1 MNTRSLPT
9 VLSAVRRAAAAAV
22 SLLAVCSLCVCSLAL
37 VAPSIHAAEAGTISG
52 SVSNAATRNQL
63 QGAVVAVPVLSITAL
78 TDNTGRYT
86 FSGVPAGTYELVV
99 TYIGLDTVR
108 QVVNVSAGQRAVR
121 DFDLTTSIYKL
132 ESFKVT
138 GEREGNAAM
147 ITEKRN
153 ADNVKDVIAMDAFGY
168 LPNMSA
174 GEVVMRLP
182 GVAGSPTDEGL
193 AYGFNIRGMDR
204 SLNNVTVDGS
214 SLTTLGTNRS
224 FELQSITGAMFEGM
238 ELIKG
243 QTPDKG
249 ADSLGGTINFK
260 TRSTFS
266 MKEDSRTTYNFSM
279 RMAPNIFEQ
288 TPWRSNHRSHPIL
301 NITHQQVFSVFGG
314 YRNLGTSVNVFYSE
328 NAVGGFETIFDRT
341 SLLNGPAPVFNYQ
354 TWDNINNRK
363 QQSIALKTDYKW
375 SPTTKFSLTVTE
387 NDNFERHRRRVRVS
401 AAASGNSN
409 TQVPSATTGIVP
421 GLFTNTVTVLKA
433 IPSTSAAGSNTN
445 NIDVQMDGPLNYY
458 VRMGRVDFNGE
469 HTYSNLN
476 LEYTAS
482 IARTTLNSGNGRGG
496 TLNMRLFD
504 PSAQVPGRAVYF
516 GGAGWTIDQSQNEL
530 YPKFTQN
537 GGPDFTNPNNY
548 LPRATDGLVQS
559 RNESDQL
566 QKQFRF
572 DARYK
577 LSFAAPTTLKTG
589 FHWRS
594 LQMDLWGK
602 DRHRWVPKATAA
614 YDPSVRFAP
623 DTSYVSFDRVKTG
636 RAIPV
641 WQSHAFTKDG
651 RPANPALWDEDLY
664 YHESQKF
671 VGTNGVTEWIPAT
684 YVMAQGRLGRDGWLG
699 RTGYLTGVRFE
710 QVRTKSWGWVRS
722 RILSTAA
729 QQVADPLGSAKR
741 DYEVN
746 DRTLNASFTQKF
758 PSAHVFHDITPNLKA
773 RASWSTGYGRAPLGS
788 LLPGES
794 PNDTAMVLT
803 VNNVGLKPQQASNWD
818 GTLEYYFEPVGS
830 LTFGWF
836 HKTIS
841 DYIVAGLD
849 RGIIADGADNGYE
862 GQYVGYIER
871 TSMNAGTVYV
881 QGWEFA
887 YNQQFTF
894 LPGALKGLSASFNYT
909 WINQHGVGSAATPG
923 GTPILG
929 REPTATTPAVY
940 FSRRDIANFI
950 PAAANA
956 SLSWRYQ
963 KFNTSL
969 LYNFTGENPT
979 SISILTPALNQYRYS
994 MKTLNVSAGYQYRP
1008 NVGFSLNASNILNE
1022 PQRWYVGYKDRMRR
1036 TTINFVTITAG
1047 VNGRF

>member
-1 MNTRSLPT
+1 MKTHACFASLFT
-9 VLSAVRRAAAAAV
+9 LSRAAASV
-22 SLLAVCSLCVCSLAL
+22 FSLVCVLSFALAGSSVR
-37 VAPSIHAAEAGTISG
+37 AAEAGVISG
-52 SVSNAATRNQL
+52 AVSNAATRNQL
-63 QGAVVAVPVLSITAL
+63 GGAVVAVPVLGVTTL

-86 FSGVPAGTYELVV
+86 FSNVPAGTYEVVV

-121 DFDLTTSIYKL
+121 DFDLTASIYKL

-193 AYGFNIRGMDR
+193 AYRFNIRGMDPA
-204 SLNNVTVDGS
+204 LNNVTVDGG

-279 RMAPNIFEQ
+279 RMAPGLFEQ
-288 TPWRSNHRSHPIL
+288 TPWRSAHRSHPIL

-314 YRNLGTSVNVFYSE
+314 SRNLGTSVNLFYSE

-341 SLLNGPAPVFNYQ
+341 SQLNGPAPVFNYQ

-375 SPTTKFSLTVTE
+375 SPTTKYSLTVTE
-387 NDNFERHRRRVRVS
+387 NDNFERMRRRVRVS

-433 IPSTSAAGSNTN
+433 IPSTSAAGTNTN

-476 LEYTAS
+476 IEYTAS

-496 TLNMRLFD
+496 TPNMRLFD
-504 PSAQVPGRAVYF
+504 PAVQVPGRAVFF
-516 GGAGWTIDQSQNEL
+516 GGAGWIIDQSQNEL

-548 LPRATDGLVQS
+548 LPRATDGLTQA
-559 RNESDQL
+559 RNEQDQL
-566 QKQFRF
+566 QKQIRF
-572 DARYK
+572 DAKYK
-577 LSFAAPTTLKTG
+577 LSFAAPTALKAG

-594 LQMDLWGK
+594 LQMDQWGK
-602 DRHRWVPKATAA
+602 DRHRWVPKAAEA
-614 YDPSVRFAP
+614 YDPRVRFAP
-623 DTSYVSFDRVKTG
+623 DTSYVSYDQIKTG

-641 WQSHAFTKDG
+641 WQSHAFTVDG
-651 RPANPALWDEDLY
+651 RPADPALWSEDLY
-664 YHESQKF
+664 FNESQKF
-671 VGTNGVTEWIPAT
+671 IGTNGVTEWIPAT

-699 RTGYLTGVRFE
+699 RTGYLAGVRFE
-710 QVRTKSWGWVRS
+710 QVRTKSWGWVRA
-722 RILSTAA
+722 RVLSTGA
-729 QQVADPLGSAKR
+729 QQLADPVGSAKR

-746 DRTLNASFTQKF
+746 DRTLYGNFTQKF
-758 PSAHVFHDITPNLKA
+758 PSAHVFHDLTPNLKA

-788 LLPGES
+788 LLPGET
-794 PNDTAMVLT
+794 PNDTTQILT
-803 VNNVGLKPQQASNWD
+803 INNVGLKPQQASNWD

-836 HKTIS
+836 HKTIT

-849 RGIIADGADNGYE
+849 RGIIPTGPNNGYD
-862 GQYVGYIER
+862 GQYEGYIER

-950 PAAANA
+950 PAAMNA
-956 SLSWRYQ
+956 SLSWRYR

-979 SISILTPALNQYRYS
+979 AISILTPALNQYRYS

-1008 NVGFSLNASNILNE
+1008 NLGFSINASNILNE

-1036 TTINFVTITAG
+1036 TTINFVTVTAG

>member
-1 MNTRSLPT
+1 MKQEWLTLGRFVSRGRTWSGIALSALLGLLLSDP
-9 VLSAVRRAAAAAV
+9 LSAVG
-22 SLLAVCSLCVCSLAL
+22 
-37 VAPSIHAAEAGTISG
+37 AEATGTITG
-52 SVSNAATRNQL
+52 AVSNAATRNTL
-63 QGAVVAVPVLSITAL
+63 EGAAVTAPGLSVSVL
-78 TDNTGRYT
+78 TDNSGR
-86 FSGVPAGTYELVV
+86 FVILNVPPGTHELEV
-99 TYIGLDTVR
+99 TYIGLDPIRRTVT
-108 QVVNVSAGQRAVR
+108 VGAGERAVR
-121 DFDLTTSIYKL
+121 DFELTTGIYKL
-132 ESFKVT
+132 ASFKVT

-147 ITEKRN
+147 ITEKKN

-193 AYGFNIRGMDR
+193 AYRFNIRGMDPT
-204 SLNNVTVDGS
+204 LNNVTVDGG

-266 MKEDSRTTYNFSM
+266 MKEDSRTTYNFSV
-279 RMAPNIFEQ
+279 RMAPPFFEQ
-288 TPWRSNHRSHPIL
+288 TPLRSQHRSHPIL
-301 NITHQQVFSVFGG
+301 NVTHQQVFSVFGG
-314 YRNLGTSVNVFYSE
+314 SRNLGTSVNLFYSE
-328 NAVGGFETIFDRT
+328 NAVGGFEAVFDRT
-341 SLLNGPAPVFNYQ
+341 DISTGPAPVFNYQ
-354 TWDNINNRK
+354 TWDNANNRK
-363 QQSIALKTDYKW
+363 QKSIALRTDYKW
-375 SPTTKFSLTVTE
+375 SPTTKFSLAVTE
-387 NDNFERHRRRVRVS
+387 NDNFERLRRRVRVS

-421 GLFTNTVTVLKA
+421 GAFTNRVTVLRA
-433 IPSTSAAGSNTN
+433 IPSTSAAGTNTN

-458 VRMGRVDFNGE
+458 VRMGRVDFTGE

-476 LEYTAS
+476 IEYTAGIS
-482 IARTTLNSGNGRGG
+482 RTTLNNGTGRGG
-496 TLNMRLFD
+496 QLNMRLFD
-504 PSAQVPGRAVYF
+504 PAAQVPGRAVFF
-516 GGAGWTIDQSQNEL
+516 GGAGWIIDQTENEL
-530 YPKFTQN
+530 HPKFIQN
-537 GGPDFTNPNNY
+537 GGPDFTDARNY
-548 LPRATDGLVQS
+548 LPRATDGLVRQ
-559 RNESDQL
+559 RNEQDQL
-566 QKQFRF
+566 LKQFRF
-572 DARYK
+572 DVRYK
-577 LSFAAPTTLKTG
+577 LPVAAPTTLKAG

-594 LQMDLWGK
+594 LQMDQWGK
-602 DRHRWVPKATAA
+602 ERQRWVPKATAA
-614 YDPSVRFAP
+614 YDPSFRFAP
-623 DTSYVSFDRVKTG
+623 DDSYLSYDRVKTG
-636 RAIPV
+636 RKIPI
-641 WQSHAFTKDG
+641 WQAEGITKDG
-651 RPANPALWDEDLY
+651 RPADPALWNEDFY
-664 YHESQKF
+664 FNESQKF
-671 VGTNGVTEWIPAT
+671 IGTNGVTESIPAT
-684 YVMAQGRLGRDGWLG
+684 YIMAQGRLGRGGLLG

-710 QVRTKSWGWVRS
+710 QVRTESWGWVRS

-729 QQVADPLGSAKR
+729 QQRADPVGAAIA
-741 DYEVN
+741 DYGVN
-746 DRTLNASFTQKF
+746 YRTLPGAFTQKF

-788 LLPGES
+788 LLPGET
-794 PNDTAMVLT
+794 PNDTTQVLT
-803 VNNVGLKPQQASNWD
+803 VNNAGLKPQQASNWD
-818 GTLEYYFEPVGS
+818 TTLEYYFEPVGS

-849 RGIIADGADNGYE
+849 RGFIADGPDNGYD

-894 LPGALKGLSASFNYT
+894 LPGVLKGLSASFNYT
-909 WINQHGVGSAATPG
+909 RINQHGVGSAATPG

-929 REPTATTPAVY
+929 REPTASTPAVY

-950 PAAANA
+950 PAAMNA
-956 SLSWRYQ
+956 SLSWRYR

-969 LYNFTGENPT
+969 LYNFTGEHPT
-979 SISILTPALNQYRYS
+979 AISVLSPALNQYRYS

-1008 NVGFSLNASNILNE
+1008 NLGFTLNASNILNE
-1022 PQRWYVGYKDRMRR
+1022 PQRWYVGFKDRTRR
-1036 TTINFVTITAG
+1036 TTINFVTVTAG
-1047 VNGRF
+1047 INGRF

>member
-1 MNTRSLPT
+1 
-9 VLSAVRRAAAAAV
+9 
-22 SLLAVCSLCVCSLAL
+22 
-37 VAPSIHAAEAGTISG
+37 
-52 SVSNAATRNQL
+52 
-63 QGAVVAVPVLSITAL
+63 
-78 TDNTGRYT
+78 
-86 FSGVPAGTYELVV
+86 
-99 TYIGLDTVR
+99 
-108 QVVNVSAGQRAVR
+108 
-121 DFDLTTSIYKL
+121 
-132 ESFKVT
+132 
-138 GEREGNAAM
+138 
-147 ITEKRN
+147 
-153 ADNVKDVIAMDAFGY
+153 
-168 LPNMSA
+168 
-174 GEVVMRLP
+174 
-182 GVAGSPTDEGL
+182 
-193 AYGFNIRGMDR
+193 
-204 SLNNVTVDGS
+204 
-214 SLTTLGTNRS
+214 
-224 FELQSITGAMFEGM
+224 
-238 ELIKG
+238 
-243 QTPDKG
+243 
-249 ADSLGGTINFK
+249 
-260 TRSTFS
+260 
-266 MKEDSRTTYNFSM
+266 
-279 RMAPNIFEQ
+279 
-288 TPWRSNHRSHPIL
+288 
-301 NITHQQVFSVFGG
+301 
-314 YRNLGTSVNVFYSE
+314 
-328 NAVGGFETIFDRT
+328 
-341 SLLNGPAPVFNYQ
+341 
-354 TWDNINNRK
+354 
-363 QQSIALKTDYKW
+363 
-375 SPTTKFSLTVTE
+375 
-387 NDNFERHRRRVRVS
+387 
-401 AAASGNSN
+401 
-409 TQVPSATTGIVP
+409 
-421 GLFTNTVTVLKA
+421 
-433 IPSTSAAGSNTN
+433 
-445 NIDVQMDGPLNYY
+445 
-458 VRMGRVDFNGE
+458 
-469 HTYSNLN
+469 
-476 LEYTAS
+476 
-482 IARTTLNSGNGRGG
+482 
-496 TLNMRLFD
+496 
-504 PSAQVPGRAVYF
+504 
-516 GGAGWTIDQSQNEL
+516 
-530 YPKFTQN
+530 
-537 GGPDFTNPNNY
+537 
-548 LPRATDGLVQS
+548 
-559 RNESDQL
+559 
-566 QKQFRF
+566 
-572 DARYK
+572 
-577 LSFAAPTTLKTG
+577 
-589 FHWRS
+589 
-594 LQMDLWGK
+594 
-602 DRHRWVPKATAA
+602 VPKATAA

-641 WQSHAFTKDG
+641 WQAHDFTKDG
-651 RPANPALWDEDLY
+651 RPADPALWTEDLY

-671 VGTNGVTEWIPAT
+671 TGTNGVTEWIPAT

-729 QQVADPLGSAKR
+729 QQVADPLGSDKR

-794 PNDTAMVLT
+794 PNDTTMVLT
-803 VNNVGLKPQQASNWD
+803 VNNAGLKPQQASNWD

-894 LPGALKGLSASFNYT
+894 LPGVLKGLSASFNYT

-1036 TTINFVTITAG
+1036 TTINVVTITAG

>member
-22 SLLAVCSLCVCSLAL
+22 SLLAVCSLAL
-37 VAPSIHAAEAGTISG
+37 VAPSIRAAEAGTISG

-78 TDNTGRYT
+78 TDSTGRYT
-86 FSGVPAGTYELVV
+86 FSGVPTGTYELVV

-108 QVVNVSAGQRAVR
+108 QVVNVTAGQRAVR

-193 AYGFNIRGMDR
+193 AYRFNIRGMDPT
-204 SLNNVTVDGS
+204 LNNVTVDGG
-214 SLTTLGTNRS
+214 SLTTLGTSRS

-279 RMAPNIFEQ
+279 RMAPSIFEQ
-288 TPWRSNHRSHPIL
+288 TPWRSDHRSHPIL

-314 YRNLGTSVNVFYSE
+314 NRNLGTSVNVFYSE
-328 NAVGGFETIFDRT
+328 NAVGGFEAIFDRT

-387 NDNFERHRRRVRVS
+387 NDNFERHRRRVRVT

-421 GLFTNTVTVLKA
+421 GAFTNVVTVLRA

-476 LEYTAS
+476 IEYTAS

-530 YPKFTQN
+530 YPKYIQN
-537 GGPDFTNPNNY
+537 GGPDFNNPNNY

-594 LQMDLWGK
+594 LQMDAWGK
-602 DRHRWVPKATAA
+602 DRHRWVPKATIA

-651 RPANPALWDEDLY
+651 RPADPALWSEDLY
-664 YHESQKF
+664 YFESQKF
-671 VGTNGVTEWIPAT
+671 VGTNGITEWIPAT

-794 PNDTAMVLT
+794 PNDTAMILT
-803 VNNVGLKPQQASNWD
+803 VNNAGLKPQQASNWD

-894 LPGALKGLSASFNYT
+894 LPGVLKGLSASFNYT